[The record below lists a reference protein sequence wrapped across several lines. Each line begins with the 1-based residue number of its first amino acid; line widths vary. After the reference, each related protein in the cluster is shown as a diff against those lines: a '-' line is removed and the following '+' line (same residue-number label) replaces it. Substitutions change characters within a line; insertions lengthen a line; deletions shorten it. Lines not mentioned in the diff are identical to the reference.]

1 MICMIHITL
10 TINLPNYNLHSS
22 PIPSLYSPIQ
32 NLPSTFNIIIIQ
44 QTKTKT
50 MADWSQLPRE
60 LLDLISKHLISE
72 IDLLRF
78 RSVCT
83 SWRSSIQ
90 PFNSRFPILPHSG
103 ISNTSWGFYLS
114 KRTIYCIGLPDL
126 DHDLQQTHVPWL
138 IKVERDNPL
147 KTHLMNPLIGSEFLP
162 LLPNFPRSLNLINFR
177 VLELGQEY
185 ALQYISYR
193 PNANSIGD
201 SVTLYMEKVAFCSC
215 GVDGFVLL
223 TVHVSGRLA
232 VLRKGDLKWNV
243 INELT
248 NPYDDVILF
257 NGEFYAV
264 DGSGRVVIVDWE
276 TFSVKE
282 GAGAIFGGDKKF
294 LVECDGELLMV
305 DKYLS
310 LGVENELDDD
320 DNDDGNYELDDD
332 DDCLNERAVK
342 LEVYRLDVGEQK
354 WVKVKDL
361 GDRMLFVGDNCGF
374 SASALDFPGCRGNCV
389 FFTGQ
394 DREDDGLIKSKD
406 VSVFDLESG
415 SIGAVYNNSGY
426 SQLFWP
432 PPNWLLG
439 DSLAVEVSLLFSY
452 SFYFIMFSF
461 ILVEVE

>member
-1 MICMIHITL
+1 MIHITL
-10 TINLPNYNLHSS
+10 ITILILIS
-22 PIPSLYSPIQ
+22 PQIITLFPIQ
-32 NLPSTFNIIIIQ
+32 NLPSTFNFIHIQ
-44 QTKTKT
+44 QTKTIT

-72 IDLLRF
+72 TDLLRF

-103 ISNTSWGFYLS
+103 ISNTTWGFFLS
-114 KRTIYCIGLPDL
+114 KRTIFRIGLSDL

-138 IKVERDNPL
+138 IKVERDNPS
-147 KTHLMNPLIGSEFLP
+147 KTHLMNPLAGSEFLP

-185 ALQYISYR
+185 VLQYISYR

-201 SVTLYMEKVAFCSC
+201 SATLYMEKVAFCSC
-215 GVDGFVLL
+215 GVDGFVVL

-232 VLRKGDLKWNV
+232 VLKKGDLKWNV
-243 INELT
+243 INELSQLT
-248 NPYDDVILF
+248 TPYDDVILF

-264 DGSGRVVIVDWE
+264 DGCARVVIVDWE
-276 TFSVKE
+276 TMSVKE
-282 GAGAIFGGDKKF
+282 VAGAVFGGDKKF

-320 DNDDGNYELDDD
+320 VDEHYEFYEDDNDG
-332 DDCLNERAVK
+332 LNERAVK
-342 LEVYRLDVGEQK
+342 VEVYKLDVGEHK
-354 WVKVKDL
+354 WVEVKDL
-361 GDRMLFVGDNCGF
+361 GDKMLFVGDNCGF
-374 SASALDFPGCRGNCV
+374 SASALDFPGCKGNCV

-415 SIGAVYNNSGY
+415 SIGAVCNNSGY

-432 PPNWLLG
+432 PPNWLLA
-439 DSLAVEVSLLFSY
+439 DSLAVEDRLDNLN
-452 SFYFIMFSF
+452 I
-461 ILVEVE
+461 